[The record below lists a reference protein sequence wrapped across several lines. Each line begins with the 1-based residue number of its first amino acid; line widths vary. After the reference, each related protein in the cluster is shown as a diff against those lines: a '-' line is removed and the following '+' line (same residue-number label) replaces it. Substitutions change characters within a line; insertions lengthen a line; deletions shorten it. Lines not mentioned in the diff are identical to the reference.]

1 MTDTSNVIVGKP
13 KVGGAVWVAPVG
25 TSLPTDATSV
35 INTAFKSLGYI
46 SEDGVTNAPS
56 MSSETKKAWGG
67 DVVATIDNGT
77 ENKYKMKFIETLNAE
92 VQKLVYGDS
101 NVTDGDGS
109 MSVANKGIN
118 TTPHAFVIDMVMAN
132 NLIHRMV
139 IPSASITEIGEIK
152 YVDSDVAGYE
162 VTLTAKA
169 DTDGATAHDYYQK
182 AGK

>member
-1 MTDTSNVIVGKP
+1 MTDTKNVIVGKP
-13 KVGGAVWVAPVG
+13 KVGGAVSVASVG
-25 TSLPTDATSV
+25 TALPTDATSV

-77 ENKYKMKFIETLNAE
+77 TNKYKMKLIETLNAE
-92 VQKLVYGDS
+92 VQKLIYGDE
-101 NVTDGDGS
+101 NVTDGASSLD
-109 MSVANKGIN
+109 VVNKGID
-118 TTPHAFVIDMVMAN
+118 TTPHAFVIDMVMAD

-152 YVDSDVAGYE
+152 YVDSDVSGYE
-162 VTLTAKA
+162 ITLTATA

>member
-1 MTDTSNVIVGKP
+1 MTDTANVIVGKP

-46 SEDGVTNAPS
+46 SDDGVTNSPS
-56 MSSETKKAWGG
+56 MSTETKKAWGG
-67 DVVATIDNGT
+67 DIVANIDNGT
-77 ENKYKMKFIETLNAE
+77 TNKYKMKLIETLNAE
-92 VQKLVYGDS
+92 VQKLIYGDE
-101 NVTDGDGS
+101 NVTDGVSSLD
-109 MSVANKGIN
+109 VVNKGID
-118 TTPHAFVIDMVMAN
+118 TTPHAFVIDMVMAD

-152 YVDSDVAGYE
+152 YVDSDVSGYE
-162 VTLTAKA
+162 ITLTATA
-169 DTDGATAHDYYQK
+169 DTGGATAHDYYQK

>member
-1 MTDTSNVIVGKP
+1 MTDTKNVIVGKP
-13 KVGGAVWVAPVG
+13 KVGGAVSVAPVG
-25 TSLPTDATSV
+25 TALPTDATSV

-46 SEDGVTNAPS
+46 SEDGVTNSPS
-56 MSSETKKAWGG
+56 MSTESKKAWGG

-77 ENKYKMKFIETLNAE
+77 TNKYKMKLIETLNAE
-92 VQKLVYGDS
+92 VQKLIYGDE
-101 NVTDGDGS
+101 NVTDGVSSLD
-109 MSVANKGIN
+109 VVNKGID
-118 TTPHAFVIDMVMAN
+118 TTPHAFVIDMVMAD

-152 YVDSDVAGYE
+152 YVDSDVSGYE
-162 VTLTAKA
+162 ITLTATA

>member
-1 MTDTSNVIVGKP
+1 MTDTANVIVGKP

-25 TSLPTDATSV
+25 TSQPTDATSV

-56 MSSETKKAWGG
+56 MSSEIKKAWGG
-67 DVVATIDNGT
+67 DIVANIDNGT
-77 ENKYKMKFIETLNAE
+77 TNKYKMKLIETLNAE
-92 VQKLVYGDS
+92 VQKLIYGDE
-101 NVTDGDGS
+101 NVTDGVSSLD
-109 MSVANKGIN
+109 VVNKGID
-118 TTPHAFVIDMVMAN
+118 TTPHAFVIDMVMAD

-152 YVDSDVAGYE
+152 YVDSDVSGYE
-162 VTLTAKA
+162 ITLTATA